1 MSKDERGFTVW
12 FTGLPCSGK
21 SSIANAVAGELR
33 KRNTSTETLDAD
45 VIRKHLWKELGY
57 SKADRDENIRR
68 VGYLAHMLTRNGVA
82 VVASFISPYREAR
95 DYARK
100 QIGDF
105 VEVYVKCPVEVCV
118 QRDTKGMYQ
127 KALAGEIE
135 NFTGVSDPYEE
146 PLTPEVLIE
155 SDKELLAESVAKV
168 MAKLREIGYVD

>member
-21 SSIANAVAGELR
+21 SSIANTVAGELR
-33 KRNTSTETLDAD
+33 KRNISTEILDAD

-68 VGYLAHMLTRNGVA
+68 AGYLAHILTRNGVA

-168 MAKLREIGYVD
+168 MTKLREIGYVD